1 MLRHL
6 AKLRIL
12 YVHTILILSEFPE
25 QLQCMRNCMN
35 IYSTAY

>member
-12 YVHTILILSEFPE
+12 YAHIILILSEFPE
-25 QLQCMRNCMN
+25 QLQCSACVSDEL
-35 IYSTAY
+35 I